1 MTTNR
6 AMELLYDSEATLR
19 LVDHELEALGEL
31 AGADAAAAPEA
42 EREAGPGSGPE
53 DASLAGLAGI
63 TELTELHALVEDVT
77 PTSAL
82 AMVPHI
88 LQRANTEIINVLGSL
103 RQCRSAIEH
112 ATSDKLQITHEKIR
126 EVTNATETAA
136 TDILDGLDRA
146 QLLLDE
152 MDAEAETSGDG
163 SGKSKELRGRLRDEI
178 FSMTGCLQFQDITTQ
193 QLTYASSVLIE
204 MESRLGEIA
213 RLFDPRRYGAP
224 ELPPE
229 LPVVPEIY
237 SPDAAF
243 DRSQSRQ
250 AVADEIFTKGEQE

>member
-19 LVDHELEALGEL
+19 LVDHELEALEQMDGVSTTP
-31 AGADAAAAPEA
+31 AAPAQSHLGE
-42 EREAGPGSGPE
+42 GPE
-53 DASLAGLAGI
+53 SASLAGLSRIG
-63 TELTELHALVEDVT
+63 ELSELSTLVEEVT

-88 LQRANTEIINVLGSL
+88 LHKANTEIINVLGSL
-103 RQCRSAIEH
+103 RQCRSAIEQ

-146 QLLLDE
+146 QGLLDE
-152 MDAEAETSGDG
+152 LDAEADTSGDG
-163 SGKSKELRGRLRDEI
+163 SDKAKDLRSRLRDEI
-178 FSMTGCLQFQDITTQ
+178 FVMTGCLQFQDITTQ
-193 QLTYASSVLIE
+193 QLTYAASMLIE

-229 LPVVPEIY
+229 LPALPEIFT
-237 SPDAAF
+237 PDAAY
-243 DRSQSRQ
+243 DKSDARQ
-250 AVADEIFTKGEQE
+250 TVADRIFDETE

>member
-1 MTTNR
+1 MSSNR

-19 LVDHELEALGEL
+19 LVDNELEALGEL
-31 AGADAAAAPEA
+31 GTPAADPAAPDLGA
-42 EREAGPGSGPE
+42 GPE

-63 TELTELHALVEDVT
+63 TELTELSSKVENVT

-82 AMVPHI
+82 AMVPEI
-88 LQRANTEIINVLGSL
+88 LQKANTEIVNVLGSL
-103 RQCRSAIEH
+103 RQCRSAIEQ

-146 QLLLDE
+146 QGLIDE
-152 MDAEAETSGDG
+152 LDAEADAEGDG
-163 SGKSKELRGRLRDEI
+163 SEKAKEIRGRLRDEI
-178 FSMTGCLQFQDITTQ
+178 FMMTGCLQFQDITTQ
-193 QLTYASSVLIE
+193 QLTYASSVLVE
-204 MESRLGEIA
+204 MESRLAEIA

-229 LPVVPEIY
+229 TPAVPEVF

-243 DRSQSRQ
+243 DRSGSRQ
-250 AVADEIFTKGEQE
+250 AMADEIFTKPVE